1 MDEGPVSSDGEK
13 TLRCPTC
20 GARQA
25 PSAECRRCR
34 CDLSLLLATIEH
46 QRALH
51 RRVLRDLRDGRFAEA
66 LRTARRRAEVS
77 PDRDAARLLA
87 VCHLFEGNFRAAL
100 DLAENQGRAI
110 AYRRTTGPGGPWRS
124 LL

>member
-1 MDEGPVSSDGEK
+1 MPSDDES

-34 CDLSLLLATIEH
+34 CDLSLLLATLEY

-51 RRVLRDLRDGRFAEA
+51 RRTLRGLCDGRLADA
-66 LRTARRRAEVS
+66 LRTARRRAELS

-87 VCHLFEGNFRAAL
+87 VCHLFGGNFRAAL
-100 DLAENQGRAI
+100 DLAEGQGRAV
-110 AYRRTTGPGGPWRS
+110 AYRRTTGPGGPWS
-124 LL
+124 SVL

>member
-1 MDEGPVSSDGEK
+1 MDERPMPTDDES

-34 CDLSLLLATIEH
+34 CDLSLLLAALEH

-66 LRTARRRAEVS
+66 LRTARRRAELS

-87 VCHLFEGNFRAAL
+87 VCYLFEGHFRAAL
-100 DLAENQGRAI
+100 GLAENQGRAV
-110 AYRRTTGPGGPWRS
+110 AYRRTAGPGGPWS
-124 LL
+124 SIL